1 MSHSTHYLLTSSKSY
16 YKPSLQKS
24 SFDLD
29 DFRET
34 YDSLPKQSNI
44 NIESPDEPS
53 RYGGT
58 HSLCVYIFCL
68 SCLFTLFFSFTGL
81 FCSILMLAVEP
92 KWLQSKYLFLM
103 LEFTRFITSK
113 ETMKVG
119 KNSHLEFYCLQCSE
133 NCHPIHFDEV
143 IIIFDFFFFCRGIH
157 SVSVVSSF

>member
-1 MSHSTHYLLTSSKSY
+1 MVVDYAERMQDSIQKLQDVMSHSTHYLLTSSKSY

-53 RYGGT
+53 RYGST
-58 HSLCVYIFCL
+58 DCFCL
-68 SCLFTLFFSFTGL
+68 HILSQLFVYTFLFTGL
-81 FCSILMLAVEP
+81 FCSILMLGEEP
-92 KWLQSKYLFLM
+92 KWLQSKYLFPM
-103 LEFTRFITSK
+103 LECTRFITSK

-119 KNSHLEFYCLQCSE
+119 KNSHSEF
-133 NCHPIHFDEV
+133 
-143 IIIFDFFFFCRGIH
+143 
-157 SVSVVSSF
+157 

>member
-1 MSHSTHYLLTSSKSY
+1 MVVDYAERMQDSIQKLQEVMSHSTHYLLTSSKSY

-68 SCLFTLFFSFTGL
+68 SCLFTLFFLVYRVVL
-81 FCSILMLAVEP
+81 F
-92 KWLQSKYLFLM
+92 
-103 LEFTRFITSK
+103 
-113 ETMKVG
+113 
-119 KNSHLEFYCLQCSE
+119 NSHARRRTEVVTVKVSIPNVRVYK
-133 NCHPIHFDEV
+133 IHNIEGDDE
-143 IIIFDFFFFCRGIH
+143 GG
-157 SVSVVSSF
+157 

>member
-1 MSHSTHYLLTSSKSY
+1 MVIDYAERMQDSIQKLQEVMSHSTHYLLTSSKSY

-68 SCLFTLFFSFTGL
+68 SCLFTLFFLVYRVVL
-81 FCSILMLAVEP
+81 F
-92 KWLQSKYLFLM
+92 
-103 LEFTRFITSK
+103 
-113 ETMKVG
+113 
-119 KNSHLEFYCLQCSE
+119 NSHARRRTEVVTVKVSIPNVRVYK
-133 NCHPIHFDEV
+133 IHNIEGDDE
-143 IIIFDFFFFCRGIH
+143 GG
-157 SVSVVSSF
+157 